1 MTYKMENQN
10 GPQSTG
16 LPFSLTGVFAAA
28 AVVAGAKYGIDL
40 GLNGQEASVTD
51 SALVG
56 VAAGWGAVV
65 YNIYDRV
72 RGEFKGPANRP

>member
-1 MTYKMENQN
+1 MTYKIEDHNHGQR
-10 GPQSTG
+10 TG
-16 LPFSLTGVFAAA
+16 GPFSLAGVFSAA
-28 AVVAGAKYGIDL
+28 AVVAGAKYGIDF

-51 SALVG
+51 SALAG

-72 RGEFKGPANRP
+72 RHEFKGPANRL